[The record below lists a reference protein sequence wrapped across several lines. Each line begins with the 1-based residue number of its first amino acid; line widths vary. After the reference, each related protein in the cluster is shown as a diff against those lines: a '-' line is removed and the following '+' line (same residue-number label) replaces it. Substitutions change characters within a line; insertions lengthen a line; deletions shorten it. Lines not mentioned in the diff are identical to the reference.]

1 MCDRVSIIRDGVV
14 VVSGT
19 LAEPR
24 HLSRTT
30 VTADLATV
38 PQGLAEL
45 AGVHDLVVAGQRV
58 TSVKARGMAELI
70 AALGGVA
77 WLLLVAGLATGLGHA
92 VAIGDPGQVLRAT
105 VAAPRTHPGGQVL
118 RATVAAP
125 RTHPGGLVHLVFA
138 VWGLSPR
145 ATAVGW
151 GAYTACFVVGDLGP
165 LLGLPRWAM
174 DTSPFAHS
182 PVLPGPSA
190 ELSGLVWLTMIVVG
204 FLAGGSAAF
213 RRRDLAG

>member
-1 MCDRVSIIRDGVV
+1 MLLSSHILGEVEAMCDRVSIIRDGVV

-19 LAEPR
+19 IAEPR

-45 AGVHDLVVAGQRV
+45 AGLHDLVVAGQRV
-58 TSVKARGMAELI
+58 ISVKARGMAELI

-105 VAAPRTHPGGQVL
+105 VAAPRTHPGG
-118 RATVAAP
+118 
-125 RTHPGGLVHLVFA
+125 LVHLVFA
-138 VWGLSPR
+138 VWGLYPR

-165 LLGLPRWAM
+165 LLGLPRRAM